1 MSHAIFTEDV
11 VEQAA
16 LAWFENL
23 GYELVYGPDIAPDG
37 ENQQRASYSD
47 IILDQKL
54 RSALAAINPSI
65 PADVIDEVY
74 RKVSA
79 SASPDIFE
87 DNKIFHRMLVNGV
100 EVEYAKPD
108 GNITGDKVWLI
119 DFDNPQNNDFCAVN
133 QLTVVENRQKRRPD
147 IVVFVNGLPL
157 AIVELKNAVN
167 ENTTNTHAYNQL
179 QTYKKDIPVLFRT
192 NAVLVISDG
201 IEARVGSLTA
211 NKERFMPWRTID
223 GETIAPKGS
232 AELETLLKGLF
243 EKEVL
248 LDLIQNFTVYES
260 EAERVIKK
268 IAAYHQYHAVN
279 KAVDC
284 TVAASSESGD
294 KRAGVIWHTQ
304 GSGKSLSM
312 AFYAGKII
320 QQKAMENP
328 TLVVL
333 TDRNDLDDQLYG
345 TFCQCQELLRQTPV
359 QAKDRK
365 HLRELLSVASGG
377 VVFTTIQK
385 FAPEKGEAFPL
396 LSDRRNIVVIADEA
410 HRSQYDFIDGFA
422 RHMRDGLPNASFI
435 GFTGTPIELSDK
447 DTYAV
452 FGENI
457 HTYDIQQAVEDGAT
471 VRIYYESRLAK
482 IELDQNERPHIEEE
496 FQEITE
502 GEETDRKEKL
512 KSKWARLEALVGAEK
527 RVNLIAQDIVDH
539 FERRIEAMEGKGMI
553 VCMSRRICV
562 DLYNAII
569 KLRPSWHSDDNEKGF
584 IKVVMTGS
592 ASDPGSFQPHIR
604 NKAGRDLL
612 ARRVKDPSDPLKLVI
627 VRDMWLT
634 GFDAP
639 CMHTMYVD
647 KPMQGHGLMQAIARV
662 NRVFKDKPGGLV
674 VDYLGIADSLKKA
687 LANYTERD
695 RSETGVPQDE
705 AIALMLEKYEI
716 VRQLFH
722 GFDYSSAIEGTPQD
736 RLCIIPAAMEHILS
750 QEKGRERFMQASLAL
765 SKAFALCAASDESI
779 AVRDEVGF
787 FQNVRSAFAKSTS
800 GAGKDQE
807 DLNTALQQ
815 IVSKAVSS
823 MEMVDIFAAAGLK
836 NPDISI
842 LSDDFLAEVKGMER
856 KNLALEM
863 LKKLIRDEIKSRARK
878 NVVQARN
885 FTEMLEST
893 VYRYQGRL
901 IEAAQVIE
909 ELIGLAKEMREA
921 KSKGEELGLNDDEAA
936 FYDALADNNSAREVL
951 GDDQLREIS
960 RELSESIKKSTDVID
975 WTVKESIRAKIR
987 VRVKR
992 ILRKYGYPP
1001 DIQEKATQTV
1011 LEQAELL
1018 SADWTEKP

>member
-1 MSHAIFTEDV
+1 MSQGVFTEDV

-23 GYELVYGPDIAPDG
+23 DYELLHVPDIAPGGD
-37 ENQQRASYSD
+37 NQMRASYSD
-47 IILDQKL
+47 IILDEKL
-54 RSALAAINPSI
+54 RTALAAINPHI
-65 PADVIDEVY
+65 PSDVIDEVY

-79 SASPDIFE
+79 SASPDLFE
-87 DNKIFHRMLVNGV
+87 DNRLFHRMLVGGV
-100 EVEYAKPD
+100 DVEYTKQD
-108 GNITGDKVWLI
+108 GSITGDKVWLI
-119 DFDNPQNNDFCAVN
+119 DFENPSKNSFSAIN
-133 QLTVVENRQKRRPD
+133 QFTVIENRQNRRSD
-147 IVVFVNGLPL
+147 IVVCVNGIPL

-167 ENTTNTHAYNQL
+167 ENTTNHHAYHQL
-179 QTYKKDIPVLFRT
+179 QTYKKEIPSLFRT

-223 GETIAPKGS
+223 GVNIAPKRS

-243 EKEVL
+243 EKHVL
-248 LDLIQNFTVYES
+248 LDLIQNFTVF
-260 EAERVIKK
+260 EADGTRLIKK

-279 KAVDC
+279 KAIEG
-284 TVAASSESGD
+284 TVEASAGEGD

-320 QQKAMENP
+320 QQKEMQNP

-333 TDRNDLDDQLYG
+333 TDRNDLDNQLFG
-345 TFCQCQELLRQTPV
+345 TFCLCEELLHQTPV

-365 HLRELLSVASGG
+365 HVRDLLFVAAGG

-396 LSDRRNIVVIADEA
+396 LSERRNIVVIADEA

-482 IELDQNERPHIEEE
+482 IELDEAERPHIEEE
-496 FQEITE
+496 FQEVTE
-502 GEETDRKEKL
+502 SEEVDRKEKL

-527 RVNLIAQDIVDH
+527 RINLIAQDLVDH
-539 FERRIEAMEGKGMI
+539 FEQRLEAMDGKGMT

-569 KLRPSWHSDDNEKGF
+569 KLRPEWHSDDDEKGVV
-584 IKVVMTGS
+584 KVIMTGS
-592 ASDPGSFQPHIR
+592 ASDPESFQPHVR
-604 NKAGRDLL
+604 KKAGRDLL
-612 ARRVKDPSDPLKLVI
+612 ARRAKDPSEPMKLVI

-639 CMHTMYVD
+639 SMHTMYID

-662 NRVFKDKPGGLV
+662 NRVFKDKPGGLI

-695 RSETGVPQDE
+695 RDETGVPQGE
-705 AIALMLEKYEI
+705 AIAAMLEKYEL
-716 VRQLFH
+716 VKQLFH
-722 GFDYSSAIEGTPQD
+722 DFDYSAAIDGNPQD
-736 RLCIIPAAMEHILS
+736 RLRILPVAMEHILS
-750 QEKGRERFMQASLAL
+750 QEKGRDRFMQLSLDL
-765 SKAFALCAASDESI
+765 SKAFALCAASDEAKEI
-779 AVRDEVGF
+779 RDEVGF
-787 FQNVRSAFAKSTS
+787 FQNIRSAFSKSTS
-800 GAGKDQE
+800 GSGKDLE
-807 DLNTALQQ
+807 DLNTSLQQ
-815 IVSKAVSS
+815 IVSRAVTSI
-823 MEMVDIFAAAGLK
+823 EMVDIFAAAGLQ

-842 LSDDFLAEVKGMER
+842 LSDEFLAEVKGMD
-856 KNLALEM
+856 KQNLALEM
-863 LKKLIRDEIKSRARK
+863 LKKLLKDEIKQRSKK

-893 VYRYQGRL
+893 IHKYQGLL
-901 IEAAQVIE
+901 IETAQVIE
-909 ELIGLAKEMREA
+909 ELINLAKEMRNA
-921 KSKGEELGLNDDEAA
+921 QNKGEELGLNDDEAA
-936 FYDALADNNSAREVL
+936 FYDALADNMSTQDVL
-951 GDDQLREIS
+951 GDDQLRNIS
-960 RELSESIKKSTDVID
+960 RELAESIKKSTSID
-975 WTVKESIRAKIR
+975 WTVKESVRAKIR
-987 VRVKR
+987 VVVKR

-1001 DIQEKATQTV
+1001 DLQEKATQTV
-1011 LEQAELL
+1011 LEQAELI
-1018 SADWTEKP
+1018 SAKWSQ

>member
-1 MSHAIFTEDV
+1 MSGGMFTEDV

-23 GYELVYGPDIAPDG
+23 GYELIHGPDIAPGG
-37 ENQQRASYSD
+37 EDQQRADYAD
-47 IILDQKL
+47 VVLDQKL
-54 RSALAAINPSI
+54 RAALATINPEI

-74 RKVSA
+74 RKVST
-79 SASPDIFE
+79 SATPDLFE
-87 DNKIFHRMLVNGV
+87 DNQIFHNMLINGV
-100 EVEYAKPD
+100 DVEYAKED
-108 GNITGDKVWLI
+108 GRITGDKVWLV
-119 DFDNPQNNDFCAVN
+119 DFDNLENNSFCAIN
-133 QLTVVENRQKRRPD
+133 QFTVVENRQNRRPD

-157 AIVELKNAVN
+157 GVVELKNAVN
-167 ENTTNTHAYNQL
+167 ENTTNHHAYNQL
-179 QTYKKDIPVLFRT
+179 QTYKKDIPSLFRT
-192 NAVLVISDG
+192 NEVLVISDG
-201 IEARVGSLTA
+201 IEARVGSLTT

-223 GETIAPKGS
+223 GVAIAPKGS

-243 EKEVL
+243 DRQVF
-248 LDLIQNFTVYES
+248 LDFVRNFIVFEID
-260 EAERVIKK
+260 AQRIVKK

-279 KAVDC
+279 KAVEC
-284 TVAASSESGD
+284 TIDASGEEGD

-320 QQKAMENP
+320 QQREMQNP

-333 TDRNDLDDQLYG
+333 TDRNDLDDQLFA
-345 TFCQCQELLRQTPV
+345 TFCTCEKLLRQTPV

-365 HLRELLSVASGG
+365 HLKEILSVASGG

-452 FGENI
+452 FGDNI

-482 IELDQNERPHIEEE
+482 IELDEEERPHIEED
-496 FQEITE
+496 FQEVTE
-502 GEETDRKEKL
+502 GEEVERKEKL

-527 RVNLIAQDIVDH
+527 RINLIAQDLVDH
-539 FERRIEAMEGKGMI
+539 FERRLEAMDGKGMA

-569 KLRPSWHSDDNEKGF
+569 KLRPDWHSDDDEKGVV
-584 IKVVMTGS
+584 KVIMTGS
-592 ASDPGSFQPHIR
+592 ASDPDSFQPHVR

-612 ARRVKDPSDPLKLVI
+612 AKRAKDPTDPLKLVI

-639 CMHTMYVD
+639 SMHTMYID

-687 LANYTERD
+687 LANYTEGD
-695 RSETGVPQDE
+695 RSEAGVPQAD
-705 AIALMLEKYEI
+705 AIAVMLEKYEI
-716 VRQLFH
+716 VKQLFH
-722 GFDYSSAIEGTPQD
+722 DFDYSSAVDGSPEE
-736 RLCIIPAAMEHILS
+736 RLRAIPAAMEHILS
-750 QEKGRERFMQASLAL
+750 QEKGKERFMQASLDL
-765 SKAFALCAASDESI
+765 SKGFALCAASDEAKEI
-779 AVRDEVGF
+779 RDEVGF
-787 FQNVRSAFAKSTS
+787 FQNVRSAFSKSTTGS
-800 GAGKDQE
+800 GRDME

-815 IVSKAVSS
+815 IVSKAVAST
-823 MEMVDIFAAAGLK
+823 EMVDIFAAAGLK

-842 LSDDFLAEVKGMER
+842 LSDEFLAEVRGMER

-863 LKKLIRDEIKSRARK
+863 LKKLIQDEIKSRAKR

-885 FTEMLEST
+885 FTEMLEDT
-893 VYRYQGRL
+893 VRRYQGRL

-909 ELIGLAKEMREA
+909 ELINLAKDMRKA
-921 KSKGEELGLNDDEAA
+921 QDKGEELGLNSDESA
-936 FYDALADNNSAREVL
+936 FYDALADNMSAQDVL
-951 GDDQLREIS
+951 GDDQLRTIA
-960 RELSESIKKSTDVID
+960 RELTESVKGSTSID
-975 WTVKESIRAKIR
+975 WTVKESVKAKIR
-987 VRVKR
+987 VTVKR

-1001 DIQEKATQTV
+1001 DLQEKATQTV

-1018 SADWTEKP
+1018 SEEWSVQ

>member
-1 MSHAIFTEDV
+1 MSGGMFTEDV

-23 GYELVYGPDIAPDG
+23 GYELIHGPDIAPGG
-37 ENQQRASYSD
+37 EDQQRADYAD
-47 IILDQKL
+47 VVLDQKL
-54 RSALAAINPSI
+54 RSALATINPEI

-74 RKVSA
+74 RKVST
-79 SASPDIFE
+79 SATPDLFE
-87 DNKIFHRMLVNGV
+87 DNQLFHNMLVNGV
-100 EVEYAKPD
+100 DVEYAKED
-108 GNITGDKVWLI
+108 GRITGDKVWLI
-119 DFDNPQNNDFCAVN
+119 DFDKLENNSFYAVN
-133 QLTVVENRQKRRPD
+133 QFTVVENRQNRRPD

-167 ENTTNTHAYNQL
+167 ENTTNHHAYNQL
-179 QTYKKDIPVLFRT
+179 QTYKKDIPSLFRT
-192 NAVLVISDG
+192 NEVLVISDG

-223 GETIAPKGS
+223 GVAIAPKGS

-243 EKEVL
+243 DRQVF
-248 LDLIQNFTVYES
+248 LDFIRNFIVFETDAQRIV
-260 EAERVIKK
+260 KK

-279 KAVDC
+279 KAVEC
-284 TVAASSESGD
+284 TIDASGEEGD

-320 QQKAMENP
+320 QQKEMKNP

-333 TDRNDLDDQLYG
+333 TDRNDLDDQLFA
-345 TFCQCQELLRQTPV
+345 TFCTCEKLLRQTPV

-365 HLRELLSVASGG
+365 HLKEILSVASGG

-385 FAPEKGEAFPL
+385 FAPEKGESFPL

-422 RHMRDGLPNASFI
+422 RHMRDGLPKASFI

-452 FGENI
+452 FGDNI

-482 IELDQNERPHIEEE
+482 IELDEEERPHIEED
-496 FQEITE
+496 FQEVTE
-502 GEETDRKEKL
+502 GEEVERKEKL

-527 RVNLIAQDIVDH
+527 RVDLIAQDLVDH
-539 FERRIEAMEGKGMI
+539 FERRLEAMDGKGMA

-562 DLYNAII
+562 NLYNAII
-569 KLRPSWHSDDNEKGF
+569 KLRPDWHSDDDEKGA
-584 IKVVMTGS
+584 IKVIMTGS
-592 ASDPGSFQPHIR
+592 ASDPDSFQPHVR

-612 ARRVKDPSDPLKLVI
+612 AKRAKDPTDPLKLVI

-639 CMHTMYVD
+639 SMHTMYID

-687 LANYTERD
+687 LANYTEGD
-695 RSETGVPQDE
+695 RSETGVPQAD
-705 AIALMLEKYEI
+705 AIAVMLEKYEI
-716 VRQLFH
+716 VKQIFH
-722 GFDYSSAIEGTPQD
+722 DFDYSSAVDGSPEE
-736 RLCIIPAAMEHILS
+736 RLRAIPAAMEHILS
-750 QEKGRERFMQASLAL
+750 QEKGRERFMQASLDL
-765 SKAFALCAASDESI
+765 SKAFALCAASDEAKEI
-779 AVRDEVGF
+779 RDEVGF
-787 FQNVRSAFAKSTS
+787 FQNIRSAFSKSTAGS
-800 GAGKDQE
+800 GRDME

-815 IVSKAVSS
+815 IVSKAVAST
-823 MEMVDIFAAAGLK
+823 EMVDIFAAAGLK

-842 LSDDFLAEVKGMER
+842 LSDEFLAEVRGMER

-863 LKKLIRDEIKSRARK
+863 LKKLIQDEIKSRAKR

-885 FTEMLEST
+885 FTEMLENT
-893 VYRYQGRL
+893 IKRYQGRL

-909 ELIGLAKEMREA
+909 ELINLANDMREA
-921 KSKGEELGLNDDEAA
+921 QDKGEDLGLSSDESA
-936 FYDALADNNSAREVL
+936 FYDALADNMSAQDIL
-951 GDDQLREIS
+951 GDDQLRTIA
-960 RELSESIKKSTDVID
+960 RELTESVKNSTSID
-975 WTVKESIRAKIR
+975 WTVKESVKAKIR
-987 VRVKR
+987 VTVKR

-1001 DIQEKATQTV
+1001 DLQEKATQTV

-1018 SADWTEKP
+1018 SEEWSVK

>member
-1 MSHAIFTEDV
+1 MSQGVFTENV

-23 GYELVYGPDIAPDG
+23 DYELIHGLDIAPGGD
-37 ENQQRASYSD
+37 NQMRASYSD
-47 IILDQKL
+47 IILDERL
-54 RSALAAINPSI
+54 RAALAAINPHI
-65 PADVIDEVY
+65 PTGVIDEVY

-79 SASPDIFE
+79 SASPDLFE
-87 DNKIFHRMLVNGV
+87 DNRLFHRMLVGGV
-100 EVEYAKPD
+100 DVEYTKPD
-108 GNITGDKVWLI
+108 GSITGDKVWLV
-119 DFDNPQNNDFCAVN
+119 DFDDISRNSFCAIN
-133 QLTVVENRQKRRPD
+133 QFTVVENRQNRRPD
-147 IVVFVNGLPL
+147 IVIFANGIPL
-157 AIVELKNAVN
+157 AVVELKNAVN
-167 ENTTNTHAYNQL
+167 ENTTNHHAYNQL
-179 QTYKKDIPVLFRT
+179 QTYKREIPSLFRT

-223 GETIAPKGS
+223 GVNIAPKGS

-243 EKEVL
+243 EKSVL
-248 LDLIQNFTVYES
+248 LDLIQNFTVF
-260 EAERVIKK
+260 EADGARLIKK

-279 KAVDC
+279 KAIEC
-284 TVAASSESGD
+284 TVDASAEEGD

-320 QQKAMENP
+320 QQKEMQNP

-333 TDRNDLDDQLYG
+333 TDRNDLDDQLFG
-345 TFCQCQELLRQTPV
+345 TFCLCEELLHQTPV

-365 HLRELLSVASGG
+365 HVRDLLSVASGG

-482 IELDQNERPHIEEE
+482 IELDEAERPHIEEE
-496 FQEITE
+496 FQEVTE
-502 GEETDRKEKL
+502 GEEVDRKEKL

-527 RVNLIAQDIVDH
+527 RINLIAQDLVDH
-539 FERRIEAMEGKGMI
+539 FECRLEAMDGKGMA

-569 KLRPSWHSDDNEKGF
+569 KLRPEWHSNDDEKGAV
-584 IKVVMTGS
+584 KVIMTGS
-592 ASDPGSFQPHIR
+592 ASDPESFQPHVP

-612 ARRVKDPSDPLKLVI
+612 ARRAKDPSDPLKLVI

-639 CMHTMYVD
+639 SMHTMYID

-662 NRVFKDKPGGLV
+662 NRVFKDQPGGLI

-695 RSETGVPQDE
+695 RDETGVPQGE
-705 AIALMLEKYEI
+705 AIAVMLEKYEL
-716 VRQLFH
+716 VKQLFH
-722 GFDYSSAIEGTPQD
+722 DFDYSAAIDGNPQD
-736 RLCIIPAAMEHILS
+736 RLRILPAAMEHILS
-750 QEKGRERFMQASLAL
+750 QEKGRDRFMQLSLDL
-765 SKAFALCAASDESI
+765 SKAFALCAASDEAKEI
-779 AVRDEVGF
+779 RDEVGF
-787 FQNVRSAFAKSTS
+787 FQNIRSAFSKSTS
-800 GAGKDQE
+800 GSGKGLE
-807 DLNTALQQ
+807 DLKTSLQQ
-815 IVSKAVSS
+815 IVSRAVTST
-823 MEMVDIFAAAGLK
+823 EMVDIFAAAGLQ

-842 LSDDFLAEVKGMER
+842 LSDEFLAEVKGMDR

-863 LKKLIRDEIKSRARK
+863 LKKLLKDEIKQRSKK

-893 VYRYQGRL
+893 IHKYQGRL
-901 IEAAQVIE
+901 IETAQVIE
-909 ELIGLAKEMREA
+909 ELIGLAKEMRQA
-921 KSKGEELGLNDDEAA
+921 KDKGEELGLNDDESA
-936 FYDALADNNSAREVL
+936 FYDALADNMSAQDVL
-951 GDDQLREIS
+951 GDDQLRNIS
-960 RELSESIKKSTDVID
+960 RELAESIKKSTSID
-975 WTVKESIRAKIR
+975 WTVKESVRAKIR
-987 VRVKR
+987 VVVKR

-1001 DIQEKATQTV
+1001 NLQEKATQTV

-1018 SADWTEKP
+1018 SAEWSQ